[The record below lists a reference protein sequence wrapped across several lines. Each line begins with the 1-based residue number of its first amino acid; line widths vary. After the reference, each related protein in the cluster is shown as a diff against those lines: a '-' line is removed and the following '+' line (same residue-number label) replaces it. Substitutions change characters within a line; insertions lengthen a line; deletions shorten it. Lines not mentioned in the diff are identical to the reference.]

1 MGNILIYCAKFLIT
15 SYTSILAPLLP
26 LLMTEMHL
34 SLTQTGALVSVFSL
48 FNSLLQP
55 LFGWTQD
62 RIGFYFFL
70 CFAPLWTGIFMGA
83 IGIASSYGFLILF
96 LLLAGL
102 GICAFHPASFASM
115 GKIDPERRAITISF
129 LLMATSLGFVV
140 GPMAISF
147 FVTFFGIHKLY
158 LIAIPGILITLALFK
173 TVEHSKNR
181 PPAGTHNGFY
191 QIKAITISIFPLF
204 AFALCISITLMNLFS
219 FIPFLLRERGAAM
232 TIVGFFLSALALG
245 SAIGPLLGSLM
256 VKHIGRVKVL
266 VISAISSLGFLLLFL
281 LPAIGPILQII
292 FLSFL
297 GLALMLPFSILID
310 MGQER
315 VPQYLST
322 VSSLLGGFAWGSG
335 GILIIVFA
343 KIAETVGF
351 ENIIRGLIVFP
362 VISLLLVYFTDLR
375 YSGKPN

>member
-1 MGNILIYCAKFLIT
+1 
-15 SYTSILAPLLP
+15 
-26 LLMTEMHL
+26 MTEMHL